1 MLCRYISISRNEGST
16 WGLKGVHLSRTAAGL
31 AWLVFGKYRH
41 VMSPA
46 SVHVYQRVRIFLDV
60 WGFLEI
66 SFLRWFLGNV
76 ERGFSRNF
84 LSWEI
89 LVNTRQNCFIS

>member
-1 MLCRYISISRNEGST
+1 MAA
-16 WGLKGVHLSRTAAGL
+16 GVTCIYLSRTAAGL
-31 AWLVFGKYRH
+31 AWLVFGKNRH

-46 SVHVYQRVRIFLDV
+46 SVHVYQRVRIFLDF

-66 SFLRWFLGNV
+66 SFLRWFVGNV
-76 ERGFSRNF
+76 EMLRGFSRNF